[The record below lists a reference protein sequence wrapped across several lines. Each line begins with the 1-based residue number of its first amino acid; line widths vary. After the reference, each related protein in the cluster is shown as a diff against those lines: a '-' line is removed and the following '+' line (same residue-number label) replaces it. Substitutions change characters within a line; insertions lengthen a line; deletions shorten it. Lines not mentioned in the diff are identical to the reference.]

1 MNRNECDMKD
11 NYPPGAANDP
21 RAPYNER
28 PMLEVDVTA
37 KSVLIKETVVET
49 SEHHTVVER
58 EIELDGSYSTIAYE
72 EPEIDLRDA
81 FESEQRRPIEII
93 RDCQKICQELVKVG
107 NIWFAKKYIP
117 KLIDDCEDWEE
128 ETFDISE

>member
-1 MNRNECDMKD
+1 MNS

-28 PMLEVDVTA
+28 PMEEVDVTA

-58 EIELDGSYSTIAYE
+58 EIEADGSYSTIAYE
-72 EPEIDLRDA
+72 DPEIDLRDA
-81 FESEQRRPIEII
+81 FESEHRRPIEII
-93 RDCQKICQELVKVG
+93 SDCRKICQELVRCG
-107 NIWFAKKYIP
+107 NVWFAKKYIP
-117 KLIDDCEDWEE
+117 KLINDCEDWEE
-128 ETFDISE
+128 EDFEVL

>member
-1 MNRNECDMKD
+1 MSD
-11 NYPPGAANDP
+11 NYPPGASNDP

-58 EIELDGSYSTIAYE
+58 EIEVDGSYSTIAYE
-72 EPEIDLRDA
+72 EPEIDLKDE
-81 FESEQRRPIEII
+81 FLGNHRRPIEII
-93 RDCQKICQELVKVG
+93 SDCRKICQELVRCG
-107 NIWFAKKYIP
+107 NVWFAKKYIP
-117 KLIDDCEDWEE
+117 KLINDCEDWEE
-128 ETFDISE
+128 EDFEVL